1 MISLGYT
8 IAYFLRS
15 GLPWQRTNSKNDH
28 KGYHYDRIHAIKL
41 QYPPRKLFA
50 GFPDE
55 FADYMTVRI
64 SIFCP
69 SLILLFSI
77 AKISNTMKSLI
88 TCIGEQFFVGYSRYV
103 IINGI
108 SNTIG
113 MLQRNETSIVLV
125 R

>member
-64 SIFCP
+64 D
-69 SLILLFSI
+69 FSI
-77 AKISNTMKSLI
+77 LSQSNNIVQYCENLEYHEEPDYMYWRTVFRRLFKICNYKWDFKYDWNAAKK
-88 TCIGEQFFVGYSRYV
+88 
-103 IINGI
+103 
-108 SNTIG
+108 
-113 MLQRNETSIVLV
+113 
-125 R
+125 

>member
-41 QYPPRKLFA
+41 QFPPRKLFA

-55 FADYMTVRI
+55 FADYMTVSVELI
-64 SIFCP
+64 NLADTQTEV
-69 SLILLFSI
+69 SLALKHF
-77 AKISNTMKSLI
+77 
-88 TCIGEQFFVGYSRYV
+88 
-103 IINGI
+103 
-108 SNTIG
+108 
-113 MLQRNETSIVLV
+113 
-125 R
+125 

>member
-41 QYPPRKLFA
+41 QFPPRKLFA

-55 FADYMTVRI
+55 FADYMTV
-64 SIFCP
+64 SFDPKPNSKGLKIF
-69 SLILLFSI
+69 FSTV
-77 AKISNTMKSLI
+77 KISNIMKNLI
-88 TCIGEQFFVGYSRYV
+88 TCTGELFSVDYSRYV
-103 IINGI
+103 ITNGI

-113 MLQRNETSIVLV
+113 
-125 R
+125 

>member
-41 QYPPRKLFA
+41 QFPPRKLFA

-55 FADYMTVRI
+55 FADYMTV
-64 SIFCP
+64 SFEP
-69 SLILLFSI
+69 KPNS
-77 AKISNTMKSLI
+77 KGGKSFL
-88 TCIGEQFFVGYSRYV
+88 
-103 IINGI
+103 
-108 SNTIG
+108 
-113 MLQRNETSIVLV
+113 VL
-125 R
+125 

>member
-41 QYPPRKLFA
+41 QFPPRKLFA

-55 FADYMTVRI
+55 FADYMTVSVDPKPGRY
-64 SIFCP
+64 SNRSHFGFKIF
-69 SLILLFSI
+69 L
-77 AKISNTMKSLI
+77 
-88 TCIGEQFFVGYSRYV
+88 
-103 IINGI
+103 
-108 SNTIG
+108 
-113 MLQRNETSIVLV
+113 VL
-125 R
+125 

>member
-41 QYPPRKLFA
+41 QFPPRKLFA

-55 FADYMTVRI
+55 FADYMTVSVDPKPNSKWLKIFFSTVRI
-64 SIFCP
+64 LNI
-69 SLILLFSI
+69 
-77 AKISNTMKSLI
+77 MKNLI
-88 TCIGEQFFVGYSRYV
+88 TCTGEQFFVDYSRYV
-103 IINGI
+103 ITNGI

-113 MLQRNETSIVLV
+113 
-125 R
+125 

>member
-41 QYPPRKLFA
+41 QFPPRKLFA

-55 FADYMTVRI
+55 FADYMTVSVELI
-64 SIFCP
+64 NLADTVGCETLTDQTLTVFLIF
-69 SLILLFSI
+69 LEIF
-77 AKISNTMKSLI
+77 
-88 TCIGEQFFVGYSRYV
+88 
-103 IINGI
+103 
-108 SNTIG
+108 
-113 MLQRNETSIVLV
+113 
-125 R
+125 